1 MNKSILTNIV
11 ALLITLIGII
21 NPFENSL
28 LLMIGLFSLSG
39 GITNWIAIHMLF
51 EKVPFVYGSGIIP
64 KNFLIFKQAIKD
76 LVIKEF
82 FSRNNVEVFTSKIS
96 EEAIISIS
104 KNINYNNIF
113 EGLTESI
120 ESSQLGG
127 MLSMVGGKKALE
139 PLRKPIIIKLETLF
153 KSIIEN
159 EKRSNFGDEIVDN
172 VYVRIEKLID
182 DRLNELSPQDVK
194 EIIQNLIDKHLGWL
208 VIWGGVFGGFI
219 GIISFFV
226 SLFFKSLD

>member
-1 MNKSILTNIV
+1 MNKNLLTNIISFSIMILG
-11 ALLITLIGII
+11 AFSPLYQNII
-21 NPFENSL
+21 FS
-28 LLMIGLFSLSG
+28 IGLFSLSG
-39 GITNWIAIHMLF
+39 GLTNWLAIYMLF
-51 EKVPFVYGSGIIP
+51 EKIPLIYGSGIIP

-82 FSRNNVEVFTSKIS
+82 FSRNNVEVLTSKIS

-139 PLRKPIIIKLETLF
+139 PLRKPIMIKLETLF

-226 SLFFKSLD
+226 SLFFI

>member
-139 PLRKPIIIKLETLF
+139 PLRKPIKIKLETLF
-153 KSIIEN
+153 KSIIEK
-159 EKRSNFGDEIVDN
+159 EKNSNFGDEIVDN

-226 SLFFKSLD
+226 SLFFI

>member
-96 EEAIISIS
+96 EGAIISIS
-104 KNINYNNIF
+104 QNINYNNIF

-159 EKRSNFGDEIVDN
+159 EKCSNFGDEIVDN

-194 EIIQNLIDKHLGWL
+194 KIIQNLIDKHLGWL

-226 SLFFKSLD
+226 SLFFI

>member
-82 FSRNNVEVFTSKIS
+82 FSRNNVKVFTSKIS

-104 KNINYNNIF
+104 KNINYNDIF

-194 EIIQNLIDKHLGWL
+194 KIIQNLIDKHLGWL

-226 SLFFKSLD
+226 SLFFI

>member
-1 MNKSILTNIV
+1 MNKSLLTNII

-139 PLRKPIIIKLETLF
+139 PLRKPIKIKLETLF

-159 EKRSNFGDEIVDN
+159 EKHSNFGDEIVDN

-194 EIIQNLIDKHLGWL
+194 KIIQNLIDKHLGWL

-226 SLFFKSLD
+226 SLFFI

>member
-194 EIIQNLIDKHLGWL
+194 KIIQNLIDKHLGWL

-226 SLFFKSLD
+226 SLFFM

>member
-1 MNKSILTNIV
+1 MNKSLLTNII

-194 EIIQNLIDKHLGWL
+194 KIIQNLIDKHLGWL

-226 SLFFKSLD
+226 SLFFI

>member
-11 ALLITLIGII
+11 ALIITLIGII

-28 LLMIGLFSLSG
+28 LIMIGLFSLSG

-51 EKVPFVYGSGIIP
+51 EQVPFVYGSGIIP

-120 ESSQLGG
+120 EGSQLGG

-139 PLRKPIIIKLETLF
+139 PLREPIKMKLTVLF
-153 KSIIEN
+153 KSIMEN
-159 EKRSNFGDEIVDN
+159 EKHSSFGDKIVDN

-194 EIIQNLIDKHLGWL
+194 KIIQNLIDKHLGWL

-226 SLFFKSLD
+226 SLFFI

>member
-1 MNKSILTNIV
+1 MNKSLLTNII

-51 EKVPFVYGSGIIP
+51 EKVPFIYGSGIIP

-96 EEAIISIS
+96 EGAIISIS
-104 KNINYNNIF
+104 QNINYNNIF

-153 KSIIEN
+153 KSIVEDKKN
-159 EKRSNFGDEIVDN
+159 SNFGDEIVDN

-194 EIIQNLIDKHLGWL
+194 KIIQDLIDKHLGWL

-226 SLFFKSLD
+226 SLLFV

>member
-194 EIIQNLIDKHLGWL
+194 KIIQNLIDKHLGWL

-219 GIISFFV
+219 GMISFFV
-226 SLFFKSLD
+226 SLFFI

>member
-159 EKRSNFGDEIVDN
+159 EKHSNFGDEIVDN

-194 EIIQNLIDKHLGWL
+194 KIIQDLIDKHLGWL

-226 SLFFKSLD
+226 SLFFI

>member
-1 MNKSILTNIV
+1 MNKSLLTNII

-159 EKRSNFGDEIVDN
+159 EKHLNFGDEIVDN

-226 SLFFKSLD
+226 SLFFI

>member
-1 MNKSILTNIV
+1 MNKSILTNII
-11 ALLITLIGII
+11 ALLITLTGII

-96 EEAIISIS
+96 EGAIISIS
-104 KNINYNNIF
+104 QNINYNNIF

-194 EIIQNLIDKHLGWL
+194 KIIQNLIDKHLGWL

-226 SLFFKSLD
+226 SLFFI

>member
-64 KNFLIFKQAIKD
+64 KNFLVFKQAIKD

-104 KNINYNNIF
+104 KNINYSNIF

-139 PLRKPIIIKLETLF
+139 PLRKPIKIKLETLF

-159 EKRSNFGDEIVDN
+159 EKHSNFGDEIVDN

-226 SLFFKSLD
+226 SLFFI

>member
-194 EIIQNLIDKHLGWL
+194 KIIQKLIDKHLGWL

-226 SLFFKSLD
+226 SLFFI

>member
-51 EKVPFVYGSGIIP
+51 EQVPFVYGSGIIP

-139 PLRKPIIIKLETLF
+139 PLRKPIIIKLEALF

-194 EIIQNLIDKHLGWL
+194 KIIQNLIDKHLGWL

-226 SLFFKSLD
+226 SLFFI

>member
-1 MNKSILTNIV
+1 MNKSLLTNII

-159 EKRSNFGDEIVDN
+159 ELRSNFGNEIVDK

-194 EIIQNLIDKHLGWL
+194 KIIQDLIDKHLGWL

-226 SLFFKSLD
+226 SLLFV

>member
-194 EIIQNLIDKHLGWL
+194 KIIQNLIDKHLGWL

-226 SLFFKSLD
+226 TLFFI

>member
-153 KSIIEN
+153 KSIIEK

-194 EIIQNLIDKHLGWL
+194 KIIQNLIDKHLGWL

-226 SLFFKSLD
+226 SLFFI

>member
-1 MNKSILTNIV
+1 MNKSILTNII

-96 EEAIISIS
+96 EGAIISIS
-104 KNINYNNIF
+104 QNINYNNIF

-159 EKRSNFGDEIVDN
+159 EKCSNFGDEIVDN

-194 EIIQNLIDKHLGWL
+194 KIIQDLIDKHLGWL

-226 SLFFKSLD
+226 SLFFI

>member
-51 EKVPFVYGSGIIP
+51 EQVPFVYGSGIIP

-120 ESSQLGG
+120 EGSQLGG

-194 EIIQNLIDKHLGWL
+194 KIIQNLIDKHLGWL

-226 SLFFKSLD
+226 SLFFI

>member
-11 ALLITLIGII
+11 ALLITLAGII

-194 EIIQNLIDKHLGWL
+194 KIIQNLIDKHLGWL

-226 SLFFKSLD
+226 SLFFI

>member
-153 KSIIEN
+153 KSIIET

-194 EIIQNLIDKHLGWL
+194 KIIQNLIDKHLGWL

-226 SLFFKSLD
+226 SLFFI

>member
-11 ALLITLIGII
+11 ALLITLIGIL

-51 EKVPFVYGSGIIP
+51 EQVPFVYGSGIIP
-64 KNFLIFKQAIKD
+64 KNFLIFKQAIKN
-76 LVIKEF
+76 LVVKEF
-82 FSRNNVEVFTSKIS
+82 FSRNNLEKFTSKIS
-96 EEAIISIS
+96 EEAIMSIS
-104 KNINYNNIF
+104 QNINYDNIF

-120 ESSQLGG
+120 EGSQLGG

-139 PLRKPIIIKLETLF
+139 PLREPIKMKLTVLF

-159 EKRSNFGDEIVDN
+159 EKHSSFGDKIEDD

-182 DRLNELSPQDVK
+182 DRLDELSPQDVK
-194 EIIQNLIDKHLGWL
+194 KIIQNLIDQHLGWL

-219 GIISFFV
+219 GIISFFIS
-226 SLFFKSLD
+226 SLFI

>member
-194 EIIQNLIDKHLGWL
+194 KIIQNLIDKHLGWL

-226 SLFFKSLD
+226 SLFLI

>member
-51 EKVPFVYGSGIIP
+51 EQVPFVYGSGIIP

-120 ESSQLGG
+120 EGSQLGG

-159 EKRSNFGDEIVDN
+159 EKRANFGDEIVDN

-194 EIIQNLIDKHLGWL
+194 KIIQNLIDKHLGWL

-226 SLFFKSLD
+226 SLFFI

>member
-1 MNKSILTNIV
+1 MNKSLLTNII

-96 EEAIISIS
+96 EGAIISIS
-104 KNINYNNIF
+104 QNINYNNIF

-159 EKRSNFGDEIVDN
+159 EKCSNFGDEIVDN

-194 EIIQNLIDKHLGWL
+194 KIIQNLIDKHLGWL

-226 SLFFKSLD
+226 SLFFI

>member
-1 MNKSILTNIV
+1 MNKSILTNII

-82 FSRNNVEVFTSKIS
+82 FSRNNIEVFTSKIS

-153 KSIIEN
+153 KSIIED
-159 EKRSNFGDEIVDN
+159 EKNSNFGDEIVDN

-194 EIIQNLIDKHLGWL
+194 KIIQDLIDKHLGWL

-226 SLFFKSLD
+226 SLFFI

>member
-76 LVIKEF
+76 LVLKEF

-159 EKRSNFGDEIVDN
+159 EKHSNFGDEIVDN

-194 EIIQNLIDKHLGWL
+194 KIIQNLIDKHLGWL

-226 SLFFKSLD
+226 SLFFI

>member
-11 ALLITLIGII
+11 ALLITLIGIL

-51 EKVPFVYGSGIIP
+51 EQVPFVYGSGIIP

-104 KNINYNNIF
+104 KNINYNNIY

-153 KSIIEN
+153 KSIIKN

-194 EIIQNLIDKHLGWL
+194 KIIQTLIDKHLGWL

-226 SLFFKSLD
+226 SLFFI

>member
-194 EIIQNLIDKHLGWL
+194 KIIQDLIDKHLGWL

-226 SLFFKSLD
+226 SLFFI

>member
-1 MNKSILTNIV
+1 MNKSLLTNII
-11 ALLITLIGII
+11 ALLITSVGIL

-28 LLMIGLFSLSG
+28 ILMIGLFSLSG

-64 KNFLIFKQAIKD
+64 KNFLIFKQAIKN
-76 LVIKEF
+76 LVVKEF
-82 FSRNNVEVFTSKIS
+82 FSRNNLEKFTSKIS
-96 EEAIISIS
+96 EEAIMSIS
-104 KNINYNNIF
+104 QNINYDNIF

-120 ESSQLGG
+120 EGSQLGG

-139 PLRKPIIIKLETLF
+139 PLREPIKMKLTVLF

-159 EKRSNFGDEIVDN
+159 EKHSSFGDKIEDD

-182 DRLNELSPQDVK
+182 DRLDELSPQDVK
-194 EIIQNLIDKHLGWL
+194 KIIQNLIDQHLGWL
-208 VIWGGVFGGFI
+208 VIWGGVFGGLI
-219 GIISFFV
+219 GIISFFIS
-226 SLFFKSLD
+226 SLFI

>member
-96 EEAIISIS
+96 EEAITVS
-104 KNINYNNIF
+104 YTH
-113 EGLTESI
+113 LT
-120 ESSQLGG
+120 L
-127 MLSMVGGKKALE
+127 
-139 PLRKPIIIKLETLF
+139 PTTP
-153 KSIIEN
+153 
-159 EKRSNFGDEIVDN
+159 
-172 VYVRIEKLID
+172 YV
-182 DRLNELSPQDVK
+182 
-194 EIIQNLIDKHLGWL
+194 
-208 VIWGGVFGGFI
+208 
-219 GIISFFV
+219 
-226 SLFFKSLD
+226 

>member
-139 PLRKPIIIKLETLF
+139 PLRKPIKIKLETLF

-194 EIIQNLIDKHLGWL
+194 KIIQNLIDKHLGWL

-226 SLFFKSLD
+226 SLFFI

>member
-1 MNKSILTNIV
+1 MNKSLLTNII
-11 ALLITLIGII
+11 ALLITSVGIL

-28 LLMIGLFSLSG
+28 ILMIGLFSLSG

-51 EKVPFVYGSGIIP
+51 EQVPFVYGSGIIP
-64 KNFLIFKQAIKD
+64 KNFLLFKQAIKD

-159 EKRSNFGDEIVDN
+159 EKRANFGDEIVDN

-194 EIIQNLIDKHLGWL
+194 KIIQKLIDKHLGWL

-219 GIISFFV
+219 GIISFFIS
-226 SLFFKSLD
+226 SLFI

>member
-1 MNKSILTNIV
+1 MNKSLLTNII

-64 KNFLIFKQAIKD
+64 KNFLIFKKAIKD

-194 EIIQNLIDKHLGWL
+194 KIIQDLIDKHLGWL

-226 SLFFKSLD
+226 SLLFV

>member
-1 MNKSILTNIV
+1 MNKSILTNII

-51 EKVPFVYGSGIIP
+51 EKVPFIYGSGIIP

-96 EEAIISIS
+96 EGAIISIS
-104 KNINYNNIF
+104 QNINYNNIF

-153 KSIIEN
+153 KSIVEDKKN
-159 EKRSNFGDEIVDN
+159 SNFGDEIVDN
-172 VYVRIEKLID
+172 VSVRIEKLID

-194 EIIQNLIDKHLGWL
+194 KIIQDLIDKHLGWL

-226 SLFFKSLD
+226 SLLFV

>member
-51 EKVPFVYGSGIIP
+51 EKVPFVYGSGVIP

-127 MLSMVGGKKALE
+127 MLSMIGGKKALE

-194 EIIQNLIDKHLGWL
+194 KIIQNLIDKHLGWL

-226 SLFFKSLD
+226 SLFFI